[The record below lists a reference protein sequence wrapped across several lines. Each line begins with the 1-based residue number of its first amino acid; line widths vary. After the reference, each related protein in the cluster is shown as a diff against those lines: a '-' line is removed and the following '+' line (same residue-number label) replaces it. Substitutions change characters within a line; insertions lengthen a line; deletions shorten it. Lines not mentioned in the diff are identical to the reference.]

1 MDAQIFKDENVETR
15 RDSPNIR
22 TGRFLCMDEQ
32 SKKHYLDVLNK
43 KIADGYFSSEMILT
57 KVVEEIAPVFN
68 EQLDADIPVNC

>member
-43 KIADGYFSSEMILT
+43 KIADGYFSSETILT

-68 EQLDADIPVNC
+68 EHLDADIPVNC